1 MVFATIGR
9 TWDLFKMSWRVLM
22 KDKELLWF
30 PIMGFIGVAIIAGIF
45 LAIAFA
51 TGSFDRLEA
60 TINESSNAVAG
71 EDKINVLDVVLYV
84 IAFVLVTFVTVF
96 FNAALIAAAIE
107 RLRGG
112 DPTVRS
118 GLKATMPHIGNICGW
133 AIIAASVGLIL
144 QAARANTD
152 NFLGRIALAIVGGVW
167 AYMTFF
173 TIPVLVVKGY
183 GPFQAI
189 KESASLFKRTWGE
202 QVTSNI
208 GFGIFQFVAIILA
221 IIPAAIVF
229 AVNPI
234 AGVVVGVPL
243 VVLALGIVNAISG
256 VFKAALYEYAA
267 EGVIPQGFEN
277 AQLGDSYSPDNRAG
291 AGAPRGFV

>member
-1 MVFATIGR
+1 MFATIGR

-30 PIMGFIGVAIIAGIF
+30 PIMSFLAVAVIAGAF

-51 TGSFDRLEA
+51 TGSFDRLQA
-60 TINESSNAVAG
+60 AFDNSNTAAANAEERVNAF
-71 EDKINVLDVVLYV
+71 DIALYV
-84 IAFVLVTFVTVF
+84 VGFVLVTFVTIF
-96 FNAALIAAAIE
+96 FNAALIAAAME

-118 GLKATMPHIGNICGW
+118 GLKATIPHIGNICGW

-144 QAARANTD
+144 QAARSNTN

-173 TIPVLVVKGY
+173 VVPVLVAKGY
-183 GPFQAI
+183 SPIQAI
-189 KESASLFKRTWGE
+189 KESGSLFKRTWGE

-208 GFGIFQFVAIILA
+208 GFGVFQFIAIFAA
-221 IIPAAIVF
+221 IIPALIVF
-229 AVNPI
+229 SINPI
-234 AGVVVGVPL
+234 AGFVVGVPL
-243 VVLALGIVNAISG
+243 VVLALGVVGAVSG
-256 VFKAALYEYAA
+256 IFRAALYQYAA

-277 AQLGDSYSPDNRAG
+277 AQLGDSFSPDGRGSAG
-291 AGAPRGFV
+291 MPRGFV